1 MSITNQFRV
10 NTVTFTKADGSQRTM
25 NYISFSDLPNSF
37 TSSFSKPRTMAP
49 GFEVVWDVD
58 NNGFRT
64 VNFNRQIGTI
74 RTGHREVT
82 ITQS

>member
-25 NYISFSDLPNSF
+25 NYISFSDLPKQI
-37 TSSFSKPRTMAP
+37 TSSFGKTRTMAP
-49 GFEVVWDVD
+49 GFELVWDID

-74 RTGHREVT
+74 RTGNREVT